1 MSKIKILHL
10 TYDFAEENQGS
21 STVVVKDLIEESS
34 KYLFNKIITLKRTTK
49 LKYFEAVVRNE
60 NFLRINHFGFPYGLF
75 LKSNSYLIADR
86 IVKSFS
92 SILKLD
98 SIDAIHAHKLTFE
111 GFIGYKLSCILGT
124 KLIVS
129 IRQTDFLVLKYR
141 PDLIPLAK
149 KILTDAVLVFY
160 IAPYM
165 KKRLSDLI
173 GSKFLDT
180 VIHKFHFL
188 PNPID
193 FNFFQINNSV
203 KKEFYLTVLWLH
215 KRSVKRKNLFGLF
228 EAIKLINIENFK
240 LKIIGKGDYEQ
251 KVQSKIQKLGIEDKV
266 ELLGFRENKE
276 IKKILSESRGLL
288 LPSFSETFGVVYAEA
303 LLSGVPILYSKD
315 TGFDGIFENVGIAV
329 DPFSIE
335 SIAEGIQYIDK
346 YNEQLHKN
354 ISDLQASGAFEIFRR
369 ETVGLNYTKILNDNL

>member
-1 MSKIKILHL
+1 MSKLKIIHL
-10 TYDFAEENQGS
+10 TYDYAEENKGS

-34 KYLFNKIITLKRTTK
+34 KYLFNKIITLKRNTK

-60 NFLRINHFGFPYGLF
+60 NFLRINHFGFPYGFF

-111 GFIGYKLSCILGT
+111 GFIGYKLSRILGT

-129 IRQTDFLVLKYR
+129 VRQTDFLVLKYR
-141 PDLIPLAK
+141 PDLIPLVK
-149 KILTDAVLVFY
+149 KILSVSAIIFY

-165 KKRLSDLI
+165 IKRLSDLI
-173 GSKFLDT
+173 GSKFIDT
-180 VIHKFHFL
+180 VIHKFQFL

-193 FNFFQINNSV
+193 YNFFQINNSV

-215 KRSVKRKNLFGLF
+215 KRSVKRKNLFSLLR
-228 EAIKLINIENFK
+228 AIKLLKIENFY
-240 LKIIGKGDYEQ
+240 LKIIGKGDFE
-251 KVQSKIQKLGIEDKV
+251 KNVLSEIKNLGLESKV
-266 ELLGFRENKE
+266 ELLGFKENKE
-276 IKKILSESRGLL
+276 IKNFLSKSKGLL

-303 LLSGVPILYSKD
+303 LLSGVPILYSKE

-354 ISDLQASGAFEIFRR
+354 ISDLQAAGAFEIFHR